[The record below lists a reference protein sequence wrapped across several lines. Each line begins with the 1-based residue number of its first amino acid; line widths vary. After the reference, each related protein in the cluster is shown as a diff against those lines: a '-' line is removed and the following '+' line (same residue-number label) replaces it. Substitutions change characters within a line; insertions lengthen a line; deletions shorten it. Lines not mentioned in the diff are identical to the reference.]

1 MEKEEQMKEKKCKE
15 RNNYFKNRKQKK
27 KGKEFKKRPKGD
39 GQISFQILQTLRG

>member
-27 KGKEFKKRPKGD
+27 RVKNLKKDQKLMDRYH
-39 GQISFQILQTLRG
+39 SRFYRH